1 MYSEVVERSGEKL
14 FNVET
19 WLTENIFSSYF
30 LLLDQL

>member
-1 MYSEVVERSGEKL
+1 MYSEVAERSGGKL

-30 LLLDQL
+30 LLLVHL